1 MGRRTRWWPVA
12 AALGL
17 AVAGCTPDHGPTE
30 GPPPPP
36 SPDATSATAGA
47 GPLAIGPSDE
57 DEEAY
62 RQTWLRCLRDR
73 GWETTVH
80 ADGSFSTQVPDDQDD
95 VYHAD
100 FEDCQEEAGVH
111 LPPLEVTPKYAG
123 AVYDRLL
130 EVAECVRDLGYH
142 VPDPPSRQAFVDA
155 LVAYPIPA
163 WHPYNSAYEAGG
175 PGSQQ
180 RVETEC
186 PVE

>member
-1 MGRRTRWWPVA
+1 MTGRPRWWLVA
-12 AALGL
+12 MTLVLAA
-17 AVAGCTPDHGPTE
+17 AGCTPDDGPT
-30 GPPPPP
+30 GQPPSTP
-36 SPDATSATAGA
+36 SPDAPAATTDA

-62 RQTWLRCLRDR
+62 RQTWLRCMRDR
-73 GWETTVH
+73 GWETTVNT
-80 ADGSFSTQVPDDQDD
+80 DGSFRTEVPDDQDE

-100 FEDCQEEAGVH
+100 FEDCQQEAGVH
-111 LPPLEVTPKYAG
+111 LPPLEVTPEYAG

-163 WHPYNSAYEAGG
+163 WHPYNSAYDAGG
-175 PGSQQ
+175 PGAQQ
-180 RVETEC
+180 RVEAEC